1 MIHSVDRIAK
11 QKVNDYLSKYGPLEA
26 TNADETPACT
36 AAAFNGESRSE
47 DNMEEIQPVPYV
59 DTMGAGSAIDITGI
73 REKRCSRAQQ
83 KAELINQEPGN
94 LQSVFMFEK
103 SRRGNRMVRF
113 LLRFLQETENLS
125 PSQSL
130 CQSAA
135 SAPAPD
141 STQGGSKASTGK
153 SVSHQFHDHRS
164 DRAQTDLP
172 LTTQAA
178 HSALDHLQACDGLKW
193 AFLSGTCIGKAEL
206 ARLQKVFS
214 EYQIIYL
221 ATD

>member
-1 MIHSVDRIAK
+1 M
-11 QKVNDYLSKYGPLEA
+11 
-26 TNADETPACT
+26 T
-36 AAAFNGESRSE
+36 AFNGESGSE
-47 DNMEEIQPVPYV
+47 DNMEEIQPVHYEE
-59 DTMGAGSAIDITGI
+59 TMGAGSAIDIIGI
-73 REKRCSRAQQ
+73 KEKRCSRAQQ

-113 LLRFLQETENLS
+113 LLRFLKEPKALVTADS
-125 PSQSL
+125 ASQSL
-130 CQSAA
+130 PINHSC
-135 SAPAPD
+135 
-141 STQGGSKASTGK
+141 G
-153 SVSHQFHDHRS
+153 
-164 DRAQTDLP
+164 TDLQS
-172 LTTQAA
+172 TVQVA

-221 ATD
+221 STD